1 IPGGASSS
9 NRGTAVHGALTDPER
24 AASRRSMQRGAAH
37 YPITWGITLVVLAL
51 LDVGVTH
58 SLLLWGPTAFEDTR
72 DMRRVVFAQTYQ
84 AARKI
89 YAPDPVVRTPVAL
102 LGNSRIFLSARESFV
117 QPELARLP
125 AARDAS
131 VVNLGIFGAGL
142 GDQETLVRHLGRL
155 HPELVVLTMGTS
167 DLLGTA
173 ASPLA
178 GEPARLLRV
187 GWASGVEPRDTPVE
201 RVDRW
206 IRTLWPLYRFRE
218 FARAALEDRLAR
230 RPDPGPFPDHFAST
244 RALFDYIHG
253 SKGERVARRRA
264 PSGARRRCA
273 RLDAGGGLHRLRSPD
288 ARPERLP
295 EAVRRGDR
303 RCPPCVRHGPPSPRS
318 SCAACSMRWRSQ
330 RWSSSL
336 PPSST
341 SSSTRGSERATS
353 ERGPH
358 RGDCAPGGSACMAAR
373 PTRPLPVRNVR
384 AGRLIMAPG
393 PSRVGTSAAGRRRS
407 RRRGPRALPR
417 RRAAGRP
424 PPPDAGRRASSR
436 ARGRGGARPTS
447 HREAPRSRRSPA
459 ARPDGDRAGAGTRC
473 PPEGTSGDRSDSTC
487 RGWRRPRSRSLG
499 GRREAPARRPAADRR
514 RASRRPPAR
523 RPR

>member
-1 IPGGASSS
+1 M
-9 NRGTAVHGALTDPER
+9 HGALTDPEL
-24 AASRRSMQRGAAH
+24 AASRRLMQRGAAH
-37 YPITWGITLVVLAL
+37 HPITWGVTLVFLAL
-51 LDVGVTH
+51 IDVGVTH

-72 DMRRVVFAQTYQ
+72 DMSRVVFAQTYQ
-84 AARKI
+84 AARKL
-89 YAPDPVVRTPVAL
+89 YAPDAAVRTPVAL

-230 RPDPGPFPDHFAST
+230 RPDPGPFPEHFAST

-253 SKGERVARRRA
+253 SKGERVEVAYRAWRAAPAFAAFVDYLKIGSDGYLELAR
-264 PSGARRRCA
+264 
-273 RLDAGGGLHRLRSPD
+273 
-288 ARPERLP
+288 
-295 EAVRRGDR
+295 
-303 RCPPCVRHGPPSPRS
+303 
-318 SCAACSMRWRSQ
+318 Q
-330 RWSSSL
+330 
-336 PPSST
+336 
-341 SSSTRGSERATS
+341 
-353 ERGPH
+353 
-358 RGDCAPGGSACMAAR
+358 
-373 PTRPLPVRNVR
+373 
-384 AGRLIMAPG
+384 
-393 PSRVGTSAAGRRRS
+393 
-407 RRRGPRALPR
+407 
-417 RRAAGRP
+417 RAAGP
-424 PPPDAGRRASSR
+424 VLTEQSP
-436 ARGRGGARPTS
+436 GARVLDAVLTGLAGGPWTTIVFLMPENPLIELDATGEY
-447 HREAPRSRRSPA
+447 HRPGFSAEAAAIVTRVAERHQVRVVDARAWMPA
-459 ARPDGDRAGAGTRC
+459 EAFIDFDHLMPDLSGFQRPFA
-473 PPEGTSGDRSDSTC
+473 E
-487 RGWRRPRSRSLG
+487 
-499 GRREAPARRPAADRR
+499 EIAA
-514 RASRRPPAR
+514 ALHA
-523 RPR
+523 

>member
-1 IPGGASSS
+1 
-9 NRGTAVHGALTDPER
+9 
-24 AASRRSMQRGAAH
+24 MQRGAAH
-37 YPITWGITLVVLAL
+37 HPITWGVTLVFLAL
-51 LDVGVTH
+51 IDVGVTH
-58 SLLLWGPTAFEDTR
+58 SLLLWGPTAFEDTH

-84 AARKI
+84 AARKL

-125 AARDAS
+125 AARDAR

-230 RPDPGPFPDHFAST
+230 RPDPGPFPEHFAST

-253 SKGERVARRRA
+253 SKGERVEVAYRAWRAAPAFAAFVDYLKIGSDGYLELAR
-264 PSGARRRCA
+264 
-273 RLDAGGGLHRLRSPD
+273 
-288 ARPERLP
+288 
-295 EAVRRGDR
+295 
-303 RCPPCVRHGPPSPRS
+303 
-318 SCAACSMRWRSQ
+318 Q
-330 RWSSSL
+330 
-336 PPSST
+336 
-341 SSSTRGSERATS
+341 
-353 ERGPH
+353 
-358 RGDCAPGGSACMAAR
+358 
-373 PTRPLPVRNVR
+373 
-384 AGRLIMAPG
+384 
-393 PSRVGTSAAGRRRS
+393 
-407 RRRGPRALPR
+407 
-417 RRAAGRP
+417 RAAGP
-424 PPPDAGRRASSR
+424 PLTEQSPGTRVLDAVLTRLA
-436 ARGRGGARPTS
+436 GGPWTTIVFLMP
-447 HREAPRSRRSPA
+447 ENPLIELDA
-459 ARPDGDRAGAGTRC
+459 AREYHYPGFSAEAAAIVTRVAERHQVRVVDARAWMQAEAFIDFDHLMPDL
-473 PPEGTSGDRSDSTC
+473 SGFQK
-487 RGWRRPRSRSLG
+487 PFA
-499 GRREAPARRPAADRR
+499 EEIAA
-514 RASRRPPAR
+514 ALHA
-523 RPR
+523 

>member
-1 IPGGASSS
+1 
-9 NRGTAVHGALTDPER
+9 
-24 AASRRSMQRGAAH
+24 M
-37 YPITWGITLVVLAL
+37 
-51 LDVGVTH
+51 
-58 SLLLWGPTAFEDTR
+58 
-72 DMRRVVFAQTYQ
+72 VFAQTYQ

-230 RPDPGPFPDHFAST
+230 RPDPGPFPEHFAST

-253 SKGERVARRRA
+253 SKGERVEVAYRTWRAAPTFAAFVDYLKIGSDGYLELARQRGA
-264 PSGARRRCA
+264 GPALTEQSPGARV
-273 RLDAGGGLHRLRSPD
+273 LDAVLTGLADGPWTTLVFLMPENPLIELDATGEYHRPGFSAEVAAIVTRVAERHQVRVVD
-288 ARPERLP
+288 ARAWMPA
-295 EAVRRGDR
+295 EAFIDFDHLMPDLSGFQR
-303 RCPPCVRHGPPSPRS
+303 PFAEEI
-318 SCAACSMRWRSQ
+318 AA
-330 RWSSSL
+330 
-336 PPSST
+336 
-341 SSSTRGSERATS
+341 
-353 ERGPH
+353 
-358 RGDCAPGGSACMAAR
+358 
-373 PTRPLPVRNVR
+373 
-384 AGRLIMAPG
+384 
-393 PSRVGTSAAGRRRS
+393 
-407 RRRGPRALPR
+407 ALH
-417 RRAAGRP
+417 A
-424 PPPDAGRRASSR
+424 
-436 ARGRGGARPTS
+436 
-447 HREAPRSRRSPA
+447 
-459 ARPDGDRAGAGTRC
+459 
-473 PPEGTSGDRSDSTC
+473 
-487 RGWRRPRSRSLG
+487 
-499 GRREAPARRPAADRR
+499 
-514 RASRRPPAR
+514 
-523 RPR
+523 